1 MFLPRIKAM
10 NGMKNSGKEVQEMK
24 SLERSS
30 TGSFHLEH
38 EANDSAHMFSM
49 TGG

>member
-1 MFLPRIKAM
+1 M

-30 TGSFHLEH
+30 TGSFYLEH